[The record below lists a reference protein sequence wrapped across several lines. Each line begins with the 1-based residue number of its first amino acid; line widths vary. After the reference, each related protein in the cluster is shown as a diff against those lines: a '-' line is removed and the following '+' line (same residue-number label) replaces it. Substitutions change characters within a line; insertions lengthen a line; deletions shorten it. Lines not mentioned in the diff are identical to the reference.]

1 MTALFSRTIF
11 KTCLVRDSSS
21 STSTMDRYLKS
32 SRHISNSNL
41 TSMGRSVCILGK
53 SGIGKTWTVAEA
65 YMGRVIDLNADILKT
80 KQKTIDFLERAR
92 SSDLPVVIDEYEA
105 LCDLVGLWE
114 IKEPPSQGQFII
126 ISQIPV
132 KFDFPIEVWN
142 FPVPTFSDIK
152 RIIPDAPDDLVIEAN
167 GDLRHVIQGM
177 NFKSDAKDAFETP
190 RDFLAKLI
198 SKNTTDNPADYI
210 GHHLSEPGNIVAIV
224 QENYV
229 DAKNID
235 FARVAEMISVADI
248 FDVKLYEGNWS
259 LSGYYSFFGCIY
271 PASEIGHTLDT
282 SKLRPGSVWTKHQNM
297 CMRAKRIS
305 AMSKRQPWREL
316 THDDITTLKIYADL
330 ENVEM
335 LKEYGIEPQDLD
347 VMNHLSTR
355 KIKARTLSSLKKCLA
370 ASATV
375 PTRKSST

>member
-1 MTALFSRTIF
+1 
-11 KTCLVRDSSS
+11 
-21 STSTMDRYLKS
+21 MDRFLKS
-32 SRHISNSNL
+32 GKQNSKSDL
-41 TSMGRSVCILGK
+41 TRMGRSVCIIGK
-53 SGIGKTWTVAEA
+53 SGIGKTWAVSEA
-65 YMGRVIDLNADILKT
+65 YQGRFIDLNADILKT

-105 LCDLVGLWE
+105 LCDLVGMWE
-114 IKEPPSQGQFII
+114 IKGPPSQGQFII

-132 KFDFPIEVWN
+132 KFDFPIEIWN

-152 RIIPDAPDDLVIEAN
+152 RIIPDAPDDLVREAN
-167 GDLRHVIQGM
+167 GDIRHVIQGM

-198 SKNTTDNPADYI
+198 SKNTKHNPADYI
-210 GHHLSEPGNIVAIV
+210 GHHLSEPGNIVAII
-224 QENYV
+224 QENYIDSREV
-229 DAKNID
+229 DYAK
-235 FARVAEMISVADI
+235 VSELISVADI
-248 FDVKLYEGNWS
+248 FDVKLYEGQWGM
-259 LSGYYSFFGCIY
+259 LAYYSLFGCIY
-271 PASEIGHTLDT
+271 PAYEIGHTIDT

-297 CMRAKRIS
+297 CMRAKRIA
-305 AMSKRQPWREL
+305 AMAKRQPWREL
-316 THDDITTLKIYADL
+316 SLDDIILLKSYAEV

-335 LKEYGIEPQDLD
+335 LKAYGIEPQDLD

-375 PTRKSST
+375 EKPKKNT

>member
-1 MTALFSRTIF
+1 
-11 KTCLVRDSSS
+11 
-21 STSTMDRYLKS
+21 
-32 SRHISNSNL
+32 
-41 TSMGRSVCILGK
+41 MGRSVCILGK
-53 SGIGKTWTVAEA
+53 SGIGKTWAVADA
-65 YMGRVIDLNADILKT
+65 YQGQIIDLNADILKT

-142 FPVPTFSDIK
+142 FPVPTFNDIK
-152 RIIPDAPDDLVIEAN
+152 RIIPDAPDDLIREAN

-190 RDFLAKLI
+190 RDFLSKLI
-198 SKNTTDNPADYI
+198 SKNTTDNPAHYI
-210 GHHLSEPGNIVAIV
+210 GHHLSEPGNIVAII

-229 DAKNID
+229 DAKNVD
-235 FARVAEMISVADI
+235 FARVAEMISVADV
-248 FDVKLYEGNWS
+248 FDAKLYEGNWG
-259 LSGYYSFFGCIY
+259 LSAYYSFFGCIY
-271 PASEIGHTLDT
+271 PASAVGHNIDVA
-282 SKLRPGSVWTKHQNM
+282 KLRPGSVWTKHQNM

-316 THDDITTLKIYADL
+316 SLDDITTLKIYADI

-347 VMNHLSTR
+347 VMNHLSAR

-370 ASATV
+370 ASATA
-375 PTRKSST
+375 PTRKSNT